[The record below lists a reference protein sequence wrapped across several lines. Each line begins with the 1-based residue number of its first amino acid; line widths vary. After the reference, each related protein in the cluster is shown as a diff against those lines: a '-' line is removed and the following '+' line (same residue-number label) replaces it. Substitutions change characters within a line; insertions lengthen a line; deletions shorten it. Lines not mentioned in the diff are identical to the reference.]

1 MPFLIFSFICVFIIV
16 LLLVLFK
23 IGAHFGRSD
32 ADEFR
37 AVRCPQC
44 QTRRKPEKTGT
55 VRNLVELEMRCPVA
69 DSSHGIFHRKQTY
82 PHVPLIQII
91 CHNDTV
97 RNQRMPRRL
106 SARTFH
112 VTETSHLEPLQ

>member
-1 MPFLIFSFICVFIIV
+1 MPTFAPFLIFSFVCVFIVV
-16 LLLVLFK
+16 LLLILFK

-55 VRNLVELEMRCPVA
+55 IRNLVELELRCPRCGYI
-69 DSSHGIFHRKQTY
+69 SYGIFHRKRTSLHAQ
-82 PHVPLIQII
+82 LIKI
-91 CHNDTV
+91 
-97 RNQRMPRRL
+97 R
-106 SARTFH
+106 
-112 VTETSHLEPLQ
+112 